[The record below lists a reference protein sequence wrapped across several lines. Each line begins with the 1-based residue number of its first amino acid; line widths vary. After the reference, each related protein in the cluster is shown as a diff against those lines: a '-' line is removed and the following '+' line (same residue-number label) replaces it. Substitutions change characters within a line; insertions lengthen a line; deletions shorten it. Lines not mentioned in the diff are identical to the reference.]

1 MPGHAARSTG
11 MRMLLAGLLTLAL
24 PLGGLAVAAA
34 PGSPDTPDAAIV
46 SGKAA
51 RDLAAARARWHARGF
66 PSYRFHVTQTCFC
79 GPREG
84 SAAITVRGGRPG
96 TVPDRL
102 RAAATV
108 PRLFALVAAAIRDR
122 VAGLQVTYDTRRGYV
137 RHVYIDRSAMIADEE
152 VGYDVR
158 GLTRVLPAR

>member
-1 MPGHAARSTG
+1 
-11 MRMLLAGLLTLAL
+11 MRILLAGLLVLAL
-24 PLGGLAVAAA
+24 AAPLTGFVLAAG
-34 PGSPDTPDAAIV
+34 PGSPGTPDPAIA

-51 RDLAAARARWHARGF
+51 RELAAARARWRAHGF
-66 PSYRFHVTQTCFC
+66 ASYRFRVTQTCFC

-84 SAAITVRGGRPG
+84 SATITVRGGRPG
-96 TVPDRL
+96 AVPDRL

-122 VAGLQVTYDTRRGYV
+122 VAGLTVTYDARRGYV
-137 RHVYIDRSAMIADEE
+137 RHVYVDRSAMIADEE

-158 GLTRVLPAR
+158 GLTRVRPGH